1 MTTIVNTPPTPPTT
15 SDGGNSMV
23 TLFVGI
29 FFVAVVA
36 FLFFAYGLPALRN
49 TQSANTG
56 NNAPTINVPDKV
68 DINIKK

>member
-1 MTTIVNTPPTPPTT
+1 
-15 SDGGNSMV
+15 MV